1 MGKDIFDD
9 FLTNEDQEDFDK
21 EYNKSKEE
29 TKFRKSLSILGIDSD
44 IIDNIISTLE
54 QLAKSGSKVTETM
67 KNIFQLGNDNNCL
80 SSDYIAATTENV
92 SDIYMD
98 FGYDIQANQLSDSKD
113 SFIKIYNMLKENK
126 VSDKNCKDIIIPLL
140 EAESIDEVI
149 NVFDNNAFSNLNS
162 TDKKKFF
169 EEIAKI
175 KYAQGNKEL
184 YRDIRNDRAM
194 LIDLDNIFEKYGIP
208 DNKKIDAMN
217 RILLGESA
225 KDIFADNLLNSQH
238 FKIVDF
244 KEFNTIMND
253 LNSKAVFR
261 TSPEFA
267 EIYKDKNKIISL
279 GQLFESYGMS
289 KADAQDIIKKMLTEK
304 FDSKEL
310 INEMIQKALNNKDI
324 TQNIDAKF
332 VEKLNKYIAQNE
344 IDINE
349 IDFTDFVSLAK
360 KNDKSNTVP
369 ELFDGKKYMKEM
381 KDLARTDI
389 LAYMQEFQNVTIQDP
404 SKMNYFD
411 IRDLNVAFNYFGAE
425 YNVIAE
431 MYMKMGRENLNSYIA
446 MTLPNVNIT
455 DSRNMSD
462 IYNHYRIE
470 ELYCNQIK
478 YYQDE
483 ALDDIIDRNINSIS
497 GIESL
502 NKKPKQKE
510 SNKDDDLVI

>member
-225 KDIFADNLLNSQH
+225 KDICADNLLNSQH
-238 FKIVDF
+238 FKIVDW
-244 KEFNTIMND
+244 KEVNTIMN
-253 LNSKAVFR
+253 
-261 TSPEFA
+261 E
-267 EIYKDKNKIISL
+267 
-279 GQLFESYGMS
+279 
-289 KADAQDIIKKMLTEK
+289 
-304 FDSKEL
+304 
-310 INEMIQKALNNKDI
+310 
-324 TQNIDAKF
+324 
-332 VEKLNKYIAQNE
+332 
-344 IDINE
+344 
-349 IDFTDFVSLAK
+349 
-360 KNDKSNTVP
+360 
-369 ELFDGKKYMKEM
+369 
-381 KDLARTDI
+381 
-389 LAYMQEFQNVTIQDP
+389 
-404 SKMNYFD
+404 
-411 IRDLNVAFNYFGAE
+411 
-425 YNVIAE
+425 
-431 MYMKMGRENLNSYIA
+431 
-446 MTLPNVNIT
+446 
-455 DSRNMSD
+455 
-462 IYNHYRIE
+462 
-470 ELYCNQIK
+470 
-478 YYQDE
+478 
-483 ALDDIIDRNINSIS
+483 
-497 GIESL
+497 
-502 NKKPKQKE
+502 
-510 SNKDDDLVI
+510 